1 MVSLRKSYNSDHYC
15 GGVLISGNRD
25 QIILI
30 LHHVFERKS
39 RDRTVITEAPIRVR
53 KYTGCTLKLRA
64 VKLLFVVFGRLS
76 YTFLSDKICNLS
88 VQPVFQTFPNL
99 SRSEIFNLILARRRI
114 CFDGSALYLSW

>member
-53 KYTGCTLKLRA
+53 AYTGCTLKLRA
-64 VKLLFVVFGRLS
+64 VKLLFVIFGRLS
-76 YTFLSDKICNLS
+76 YSLFVNLMVRGNGRLSY
-88 VQPVFQTFPNL
+88 
-99 SRSEIFNLILARRRI
+99 LILKNRPFFI
-114 CFDGSALYLSW
+114 EK

>member
-39 RDRTVITEAPIRVR
+39 RDRTIITEAPIKVR
-53 KYTGCTLKLRA
+53 EYTGCTLNSRGTNG
-64 VKLLFVVFGRLS
+64 VLS
-76 YTFLSDKICNLS
+76 AIFPFWAKMKI
-88 VQPVFQTFPNL
+88 VITA
-99 SRSEIFNLILARRRI
+99 SRDDFCENFLARN
-114 CFDGSALYLSW
+114 

>member
-39 RDRTVITEAPIRVR
+39 RDRTVITEAPIRVSE
-53 KYTGCTLKLRA
+53 YTGCTLKLRA
-64 VKLLFVVFGRLS
+64 VKLHFVVFERLS
-76 YTFLSDKICNLS
+76 YSSSVNKMVLSGGRFIYIICENGRFLVEK
-88 VQPVFQTFPNL
+88 
-99 SRSEIFNLILARRRI
+99 
-114 CFDGSALYLSW
+114 

>member
-64 VKLLFVVFGRLS
+64 VKLFFVIFGRLS
-76 YTFLSDKICNLS
+76 Y
-88 VQPVFQTFPNL
+88 
-99 SRSEIFNLILARRRI
+99 LILKITNFSSKNDRFSTGI
-114 CFDGSALYLSW
+114 LLELHL

>member
-53 KYTGCTLKLRA
+53 EYTGCTLKLRA
-64 VKLLFVVFGRLS
+64 VKFLFVVFGRLS
-76 YTFLSDKICNLS
+76 YTFFIG
-88 VQPVFQTFPNL
+88 PNM
-99 SRSEIFNLILARRRI
+99 
-114 CFDGSALYLSW
+114 

>member
-39 RDRTVITEAPIRVR
+39 RDRTVITEAPIRVS
-53 KYTGCTLKLRA
+53 KYTGCTLKLHI
-64 VKLLFVVFGRLS
+64 LS
-76 YTFLSDKICNLS
+76 GKK
-88 VQPVFQTFPNL
+88 
-99 SRSEIFNLILARRRI
+99 
-114 CFDGSALYLSW
+114 G